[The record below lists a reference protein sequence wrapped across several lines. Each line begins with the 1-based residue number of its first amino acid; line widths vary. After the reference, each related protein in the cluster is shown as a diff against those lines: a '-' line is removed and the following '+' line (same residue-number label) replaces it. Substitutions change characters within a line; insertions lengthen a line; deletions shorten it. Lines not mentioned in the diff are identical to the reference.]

1 MMLSISEQVIVF
13 LSTALC
19 GMVIALVYDMFRIFR
34 KAVRTGSIMTFVQDI
49 LYWIIASVI
58 MFVTIYCSNDGELRG
73 FLFLGAFLGVILYA
87 FAFSRAIMN
96 SSLFII
102 RVVTRIIKFVS
113 FLISYPFRI
122 VIKLLVMP
130 SLKLIKKAVKSALD
144 AGTAAKAKHAERG
157 NTAEGGST
165 VFYPIRKAAESF
177 GKKLRK
183 AGTSKEMKQ

>member
-1 MMLSISEQVIVF
+1 MMLSVSEQVIVF

-19 GMVIALVYDMFRIFR
+19 GMVIALVYDMFRILR

-73 FLFLGAFLGVILYA
+73 FLFLGALLGVILYA

-102 RVVTRIIKFVS
+102 KIVTRGIRFIS
-113 FLISYPFRI
+113 LLISYPFRI
-122 VIKLLVMP
+122 TVKLLVMP
-130 SLKLIKKAVKSALD
+130 ALKFIGGAVKYVWEVC
-144 AGTAAKAKHAERG
+144 TAAKANLTEHG
-157 NTAEGGST
+157 NTSERDSAAPN
-165 VFYPIRKAAESF
+165 FFRKAIGRF
-177 GKKLRK
+177 GKKLQK
-183 AGTSKEMKQ
+183 AGSGKDLMQ